1 MVDARVSVPVGYRRY
16 LLNVASDKKVVERS
30 RCQRV
35 HSDCNT
41 TLQFTA
47 FRTQTVACRV
57 AHAVLALGIHR
68 ISVGVGH
75 PIRKLRMNK
84 RKTAGRWRTSSQG
97 IS

>member
-68 ISVGVGH
+68 ISV
-75 PIRKLRMNK
+75 RS
-84 RKTAGRWRTSSQG
+84 WTSNQKITNEQKKNG
-97 IS
+97 WALEDI